1 MMEHPTAVLVLVAHP
16 NDETIGFSSVCA
28 GADVV
33 SATDGGRDGRA
44 VARADGFQQ
53 ACARLGARRSLLL
66 NLPDIFPWRLPVD
79 VLVERLQAL
88 GPYHRIYTHSPFEGH
103 PHHRDV
109 ALAASRC
116 FEEIW
121 VRSLGGYA
129 AEAHVLDRQA
139 FYRKLEILNTIY
151 RRELTLPD
159 EDPPRSAA
167 EMLDHVAG
175 VESYVPTRW
184 SEVIQALALTNP
196 EMPTD
201 LPNVWAFEVS
211 AYELERYDC
220 TCQMLKQ
227 GCQAP
232 PPASILELGACE
244 GAMTR
249 RLRHLFPGAQICAVE
264 SHPTFARRLREHVSK
279 DGRIEVVE
287 ASIEDIPLAADL
299 IVMAEMLSYLPQSAM
314 SILSRLRASYLL
326 TSYRGTFDACI
337 RQSLQAFGWRE
348 SVSAEVLPRFEPV
361 DGRDSLLIARRSG
374 TQIRL
379 WRPT

>member
-1 MMEHPTAVLVLVAHP
+1 MEHAPAVLVLVAHP

-33 SATDGGRDGRA
+33 SVTDGRWGGRA
-44 VARADGFQQ
+44 AARADEFQQ
-53 ACARLGARRSLLL
+53 ACARLGARRTLLL
-66 NLPDIFPWRLPVD
+66 NLPDIFPWRLPVE

-88 GPYHRIYTHSPFEGH
+88 GPYHRIYTHSPLEVH
-103 PHHRDV
+103 PHHRAV
-109 ALAASRC
+109 ALAASQC

-139 FYRKLEILNTIY
+139 FQRKLDILNTIY
-151 RRELTLPD
+151 CHELTLPD

-167 EMLDHVAG
+167 EMLDNIAG
-175 VESYVPTRW
+175 VESFVPTRW
-184 SEVIQALALTNP
+184 PEVIQALALTSP
-196 EMPTD
+196 EMPHD

-211 AYELERYDC
+211 AYELERYNR
-220 TCQMLKQ
+220 TCQVLEQ
-227 GCQAP
+227 ACQAQ

-249 RLRHLFPGAQICAVE
+249 RLRHLFPSAHICAVE
-264 SHPTFARRLREHVSK
+264 SHPSFARRLREHVSQ
-279 DGRIEVVE
+279 DCHINVVE
-287 ASIEDIPLAADL
+287 ASIEEVPLAADL
-299 IVMAEMLSYLPQSAM
+299 IVMAEMLSYVPEPVM
-314 SILSRLRASYLL
+314 SVLSRLRANYLL
-326 TSYRGTFDACI
+326 TSYRGTFDTCV
-337 RQSLQAFGWRE
+337 RQSLHAFGWRE
-348 SVSAEVLPRFEPV
+348 SAATEVFPKFEPV
-361 DGRDSLLIARRSG
+361 DGRDSLLIARRPG